1 MKTVLP
7 ENTPTAMWQRI
18 VQPHEVDLSPEE
30 ARAVLRWKFS
40 AKDLDRVD
48 SLSAKARS
56 GTLSETE
63 ERELDDYLVI
73 GNVLGFVQSKARLSL
88 KRAGLPA

>member
-1 MKTVLP
+1 MNTLLP

-18 VQPHEVDLSPEE
+18 VQPDAGDLSPEE
-30 ARAVLRWKFS
+30 ARAVLRWRF
-40 AKDLDRVD
+40 AATDLDRVD
-48 SLSAKARS
+48 ALSAKARS

-88 KRAGLPA
+88 KRAGLAA